1 MDLLTFVIEMIGTVA
16 FAVSGALV
24 AIKKKMDILGVC
36 VLGATTAVGGGI
48 IRDLILGNT
57 PPQAFDR
64 PVYIITAVA
73 VSVLVFLPGMRR
85 LIRSEQA
92 HFDFAL
98 RVMDALGL
106 SIFTVIGI
114 AVAYEGSDN
123 GFLLVFVGVLT
134 GVGGGVMRDVLAGQ
148 TPYILVKH
156 FYCMAAII
164 GAVLTVILLRPLGS
178 SRAMLCG
185 AVLIFVLRTLAA
197 RYRWKLPRA

>member
-1 MDLLTFVIEMIGTVA
+1 MDLLTFVIELIGTVA

-123 GFLLVFVGVLT
+123 GFLLVFVGVWV
-134 GVGGGVMRDVLAGQ
+134 GVSVALFVGVFV
-148 TPYILVKH
+148 
-156 FYCMAAII
+156 
-164 GAVLTVILLRPLGS
+164 AVLVAVFVGVLVGVDVGVSVGVFVGLW
-178 SRAMLCG
+178 AMDS
-185 AVLIFVLRTLAA
+185 AS
-197 RYRWKLPRA
+197 